1 MHHFSLDYKQKPQV
15 NQKCL
20 TLESLWGHYA
30 LWDMEGTAASFK
42 LNQEMGSPTA
52 HVCKS
57 SVLLFGNPCVSHSL
71 QGFLKEYL
79 FPK

>member
-20 TLESLWGHYA
+20 TLESRWGHYA